1 MSPPELPYRFWREQ
15 AKIDYFSLFVPA
27 WLSLNAWMR
36 DRFTGQNERI
46 LLEDLK
52 VGGHP
57 LSDGFAGLVQA
68 DEARGSDFRSNLGE
82 LHRALV
88 SANIAYDKRPTRIVS
103 LACCAIDW
111 HNGHPVFESVLR
123 ESKEEIVSI
132 DSSEEY
138 GAEKRQNLKLDSGLW
153 VENDPARLFA
163 AYIEIV
169 YQVRC
174 ALFHGALPP
183 NAASERVVRYAYL
196 TLFAV
201 MEMV

>member
-1 MSPPELPYRFWREQ
+1 MTTPELPYLFWREQ
-15 AKIDYFSLFVPA
+15 AKIDYFSLFVPI

-36 DRFTGQNERI
+36 ERFTAQNERDF
-46 LLEDLK
+46 LETLK
-52 VGGHP
+52 LGGHP
-57 LSDGFAGLVQA
+57 LFDGFAGLVQSG
-68 DEARGSDFRSNLGE
+68 EVRGSSFRADLGE

-88 SANIAYDKRPTRIVS
+88 SVNLSYATRHRGKGVS
-103 LACCAIDW
+103 LESCAIDW
-111 HNGHPVFESVLR
+111 RSGQVDSVLR
-123 ESKEEIVSI
+123 ERTEES
-132 DSSEEY
+132 DSDLAI
-138 GAEKRQNLKLDSGLW
+138 GGGLW

-183 NAASERVVRYAYL
+183 NANSERVIRYAYL

-201 MEMV
+201 METV

>member
-1 MSPPELPYRFWREQ
+1 MYPPELPYRFWREQ

-27 WLSLNAWMR
+27 WLALNAWMR
-36 DRFTGQNERI
+36 DRFAAQDERRI
-46 LLEDLK
+46 LEALK
-52 VGGHP
+52 LGGHP
-57 LSDGFAGLVQA
+57 LFDGFAGLVQS
-68 DEARGSDFRSNLGE
+68 DEVRGSDFRSNLGE

-88 SANIAYDKRPTRIVS
+88 SANLSYATRHRGKVVS
-103 LACCAIDW
+103 LDSCAIDW
-111 HNGHPVFESVLR
+111 NSGQVDSVLR
-123 ESKEEIVSI
+123 EHTAESDDALEI
-132 DSSEEY
+132 
-138 GAEKRQNLKLDSGLW
+138 GGGLG

-183 NAASERVVRYAYL
+183 NADSERVVRYAYL

-201 MEMV
+201 METV